1 MVRVAAILDDD
12 QQAQHLAAFRR
23 YADELKGMISIIDLH
38 TDELCVL
45 SHATKAIVLQDKT
58 KRRRQVR

>member
-1 MVRVAAILDDD
+1 MRIAAVLDDY

-23 YADELKGMISIIDLH
+23 YADELKGMISMLDLH

-45 SHATKAIVLQDKT
+45 SHATKAIVRQDKIE
-58 KRRRQVR
+58 RRRQVR